1 MVERQK
7 LVSQLNNATAVVYN
21 QLNRLQM
28 LDKKFS
34 SMESLYLQQ
43 VTASIKTGNNARA
56 RILANELSNV
66 RKLRRTTQ
74 HTGMA
79 LEALVIRFSTM
90 NEFAMILD
98 TIDPTVDMVKGIQ
111 AELSKA
117 MPAAGDALSEVSSVT
132 ADVLASA
139 NIRAADAKISTPMD
153 ADALSILDEIE
164 GALETEA
171 KAKLPEIP
179 ADMPVM
185 HRREG
190 SSAGEGQQQQQQ
202 QQQRQEEE
210 VLA

>member
-21 QLNRLQM
+21 QLGRLQM
-28 LDKKFS
+28 LDKRFA

-66 RKLRRTTQ
+66 KKLRRTTQ

-98 TIDPTVDMVKGIQ
+98 TIDPTVDMIKGIQ
-111 AELSKA
+111 AEISKA
-117 MPAAGDALSEVSSVT
+117 MPAASDALSQVSSVT
-132 ADVLASA
+132 ADMLASA
-139 NIRAADAKISTPMD
+139 NVRATDTRISTPMD
-153 ADALSILDEIE
+153 ADALSILNEIE

-179 ADMPVM
+179 ADMPVTR
-185 HRREG
+185 HREEEEG
-190 SSAGEGQQQQQQ
+190 ARTESAEERQQQEQ
-202 QQQRQEEE
+202 